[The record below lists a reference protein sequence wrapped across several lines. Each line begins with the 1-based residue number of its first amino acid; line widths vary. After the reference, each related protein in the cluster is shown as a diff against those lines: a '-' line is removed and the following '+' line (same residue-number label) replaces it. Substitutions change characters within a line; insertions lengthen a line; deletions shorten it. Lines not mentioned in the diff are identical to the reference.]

1 MAQIMQTQRGY
12 PGMVLRYGA
21 LTVALALVACVL
33 IKTQTSLDL
42 ILAWLISINGVAFLI
57 YGYDKSISGSETD
70 EMRVPEKVLLL
81 LEFIGGTPGAWIGM
95 QVFRHKT
102 SKHSFQQQFWL
113 VVLLQI
119 VLIVIVLVLTRRL
132 I

>member
-1 MAQIMQTQRGY
+1 
-12 PGMVLRYGA
+12 MVLRYSA
-21 LTVALALVACVL
+21 LTVALALVAYVL
-33 IKTQTSLDL
+33 IKTQTSLDVL
-42 ILAWLISINGVAFLI
+42 PAWLISINGVALLI
-57 YGYDKSISGSETD
+57 YGYDKSIAGSESV

-81 LEFIGGTPGAWIGM
+81 LAFIGGTVGAWIGM

-119 VLIVIVLVLTRRL
+119 VLIVIVLVLARRL